1 MKTESYVV
9 QLFHKGKT
17 WRLPVKVQE
26 IGADFKISAVV
37 EEKEICFA
45 RDDHDGLRA
54 INHQED
60 FDPQFLYLLAR
71 EIQRLHQSGGE

>member
-9 QLFHKGKT
+9 QLFHKGKK
-17 WRLPVKVQE
+17 WNLPVKVE
-26 IGADFKISAVV
+26 ELGAGFKISARV

-45 RDDHDGLRA
+45 RDDHNGLRA

-60 FDPQFLYLLAR
+60 FDPQFLYLLAS
-71 EIQRLHQSGGE
+71 EIQRMYQLSR